1 MSLNDFE
8 LVIGIEVH
16 CQLKTK
22 SKLFC
27 PSSTTFGDEPNT
39 HISEVNLA
47 LPGALPV
54 LNKEAVRLAVLA
66 GLALDC
72 DIQKTSVFSRKNY
85 FYPDLPKGYQI
96 SQFDKPLCLNGH
108 LDIDVEGVS
117 KRIGITRIHMEEDAG
132 KLVHQGADSIKGATH
147 SIVDLN
153 RAGTALIEIV
163 SEPDIRSAAEARAY
177 VEGLKMI
184 VQHIDVCDGN
194 LEEGSLRADIN
205 ISVRKKGEKAFG
217 TRAEIKNVN
226 SFRSIEKA
234 IDYEFKRQTALVLAG
249 EAVIQETRNYDE
261 ATQKTTSL
269 RGKEEA
275 HDYRYFPEPDLP
287 PLVITD
293 QQLAEFKMQLPELPS
308 KKLKRYQDEYQ
319 LTAHEC
325 KVLLQDVAMGHFFSA
340 VLSQVAS
347 AKPKKIA
354 LWITG
359 ELNAVVKEKQSN
371 FSDLSISSQQIAD
384 LCDAMD
390 TGKVSGKMAKDVQVA
405 CFDSQASVNDIIA
418 QMGGGQIS
426 DTSELEMVVQDILKA
441 NMDVVEKIKAGK
453 TNSANFLMG
462 QVMKS
467 TQGRAKPDVV
477 LQLILDVVETL

>member
-27 PSSTTFGDEPNT
+27 PSSTIFGDEPNT

-72 DIQKTSVFSRKNY
+72 DIQKISVFSRKNY

-325 KVLLQDVAMGHFFSA
+325 KVLLQDVAMGHFFAA

-347 AKPKKIA
+347 AKPKKVA

-359 ELNAVVKEKQSN
+359 ELNAVVKEKQSD

-405 CFDSQASVNDIIA
+405 CFDSRASVTDIIA